1 MVAFSSNAITYQN
14 FASGNS
20 VQQTKDQVDAMA
32 YDGAATQTV
41 SGLEVI
47 LYDISSIITF
57 LIIYQ
62 IHSTYLFTY

>member
-1 MVAFSSNAITYQN
+1 MVAFSSDAITYQN